1 MRTADDSLFISHL
14 IFQCGGNAVRNNIL
28 YLAVQFLMNEMLLL
42 CRIDHSLCHGMREML
57 FQTCCDAQKLITCH
71 IVKGNHIDHS
81 RLCLG
86 QSTGLIKDDRVGL
99 CHSLQI
105 LAALHRNVVHIGL
118 ADRGQHRDR
127 HSQLQGTG
135 EIYHQDRKCLGC
147 VSGDQPG
154 QAGAK
159 QAVRNQCICKMLCL
173 TLQGRFQFFRFLDHG
188 HDLIKLAGASGLFDT
203 DGDLSLFHYSTCINR
218 GTLRF
223 FSRNGLTG

>member
-1 MRTADDSLFISHL
+1 
-14 IFQCGGNAVRNNIL
+14 
-28 YLAVQFLMNEMLLL
+28 
-42 CRIDHSLCHGMREML
+42 ML
-57 FQTCCDAQKLITCH
+57 FQTCRDAQKLITCH
-71 IVKGNHIDHS
+71 IVKGNHIHHS
-81 RLCLG
+81 RLCFG

-99 CHSLQI
+99 SHSLQI

-118 ADRGQHRDR
+118 ADRGQYRDR

-135 EIYHQDRKCLGC
+135 EVYHQDRKCLGC
-147 VSGDQPG
+147 ISGDQPG
-154 QAGAK
+154 QSGAK
-159 QAVRNQCICKMLCL
+159 QAVGNQGICEMLCL
-173 TLQGRFQFFRFLDHG
+173 TLQGRFELLGFLDHG